1 MRVEFFGACFFCF
14 CRIRFLE
21 ASTPCLF
28 LPFVGHR
35 ICLAIRDK
43 ACIAGWHWTRG
54 KSGPMTL
61 FCLSNSG
68 THHFREALVEGQT
81 QGFQRKHKQG
91 PHNERAWLRKFA
103 TQGTG
108 SLDGGI
114 AVVNMFIS
122 QPTLVCPPL
131 QKEKEQFCIGLCLRT
146 TLPKSQGLVGG
157 VEVSIVCLVQHETRH
172 CRSCAFSCRVFGH
185 HVKQQT
191 FVFEWV
197 PCWVCFCFPRQNT
210 TQLLAK
216 TKHRGL
222 GSASWAQAC
231 FGLVN
236 KPSNMEVK
244 RKAASFSDH
253 SYNIFHMLG
262 LAHADNCAFAGHRG
276 ETKGRTT
283 GSDPETLSRVEQN
296 TYKWVCLKFKEL
308 GLYTFGFG
316 SITEVP
322 LRHILLSHSQMSQAP
337 ETNTQPLRAFV
348 MVVVGKHDT
357 LLLIVV

>member
-1 MRVEFFGACFFCF
+1 MWHVRALKTGSSVPHPPGVPGVQAQAEREKSQIPEAEFQRNGRQGCEMAWHDSTLVCYDMRVEFFGACFFCF

-21 ASTPCLF
+21 ASTPCLC

-108 SLDGGI
+108 SLDGRI

-146 TLPKSQGLVGG
+146 TLPKSRGLVGG

-172 CRSCAFSCRVFGH
+172 CRSCAFSCRVFGR

-191 FVFEWV
+191 LNGCLVGCVFVSLGKTPLNFWLRLNIKVWV
-197 PCWVCFCFPRQNT
+197 QPAG
-210 TQLLAK
+210 L
-216 TKHRGL
+216 KHVL
-222 GSASWAQAC
+222 GS
-231 FGLVN
+231 
-236 KPSNMEVK
+236 
-244 RKAASFSDH
+244 
-253 SYNIFHMLG
+253 
-262 LAHADNCAFAGHRG
+262 
-276 ETKGRTT
+276 
-283 GSDPETLSRVEQN
+283 
-296 TYKWVCLKFKEL
+296 
-308 GLYTFGFG
+308 
-316 SITEVP
+316 
-322 LRHILLSHSQMSQAP
+322 
-337 ETNTQPLRAFV
+337 
-348 MVVVGKHDT
+348 
-357 LLLIVV
+357 